1 MVKDALFSATCWFD
15 CDALRLHTVLGA
27 LWLVLFPSARTCS
40 LERSPRY
47 ALRSRA
53 RAEGKIPAPSSRPP
67 VRNAGSGTDHEPAS
81 GGLQWFVSD
90 SPQAVG
96 YHVCRLP
103 RWVAGSP
110 GGTESITRQRNLPNW
125 RLSTTAPPSAEP
137 NFGLPPSR
145 KPGFGGGL
153 KDKKASAARSKRQVT
168 KFSSGTGARAHI
180 GAAGTAVFGE
190 YLGLDNSSSVY
201 YSYT

>member
-67 VRNAGSGTDHEPAS
+67 VRNAGSGTDHKPAS
-81 GGLQWFVSD
+81 GGLQRFVSD

-110 GGTESITRQRNLPNW
+110 GEVPGPCLAGAPHFPGASHSLLPSVPDFGLRHPKHQPSATGSKQESIRHDR
-125 RLSTTAPPSAEP
+125 TTGNEI
-137 NFGLPPSR
+137 FIRDRG
-145 KPGFGGGL
+145 
-153 KDKKASAARSKRQVT
+153 ARSHWSRRHRGVWGI
-168 KFSSGTGARAHI
+168 FGT
-180 GAAGTAVFGE
+180 
-190 YLGLDNSSSVY
+190 
-201 YSYT
+201 